1 MSRGQYWFDDAAG
14 PLVRPYAVTR
24 GRTRSTQQTEL
35 EMITLVVAL
44 QRPDHPAVARLDPE
58 PADILARCQRP
69 TSVAEISAAV
79 HLPLSVVKIL
89 ISDLIER
96 QLVIFRTAVTP
107 DVHVLQA
114 VINGIRRL

>member
-1 MSRGQYWFDDAAG
+1 MSRGQIWFDDQAG

-24 GRTRSTQQTEL
+24 GRTHSLQTEL

-44 QRPDHPAVARLDPE
+44 HPSDHPVASRMDPE
-58 PADILARCQRP
+58 HQEILSRCQRP
-69 TSVAEISAAV
+69 TSVAEISAAL
-79 HLPLSVVKIL
+79 HLPLCVVKIL

-96 QLVIFRTAVTP
+96 QLVIFRAAVVP
-107 DVHVLQA
+107 DLNVLQA

>member
-1 MSRGQYWFDDAAG
+1 MSRGQIWFDDAAG

-24 GRTRSTQQTEL
+24 GRTRSPQTEL

-44 QRPDHPAVARLDPE
+44 QPVDHPATARLDPE
-58 PADILARCQRP
+58 HLDILTRCQRP
-69 TSVAEISAAV
+69 TSVAEIAAGLK
-79 HLPLSVVKIL
+79 LPLSVVKIL

-96 QLVIFRTAVTP
+96 QLVIFRAAVTP
-107 DVHVLQA
+107 DLHVLQA

>member
-1 MSRGQYWFDDAAG
+1 MNRGQIWFDDAAG

-24 GRTRSTQQTEL
+24 GRTSSPQVEL

-44 QRPDHPAVARLDPE
+44 QPADDPSLPRLDPE
-58 PADILARCQRP
+58 HLEILARCRRP
-69 TSVAEISAAV
+69 TSVAELSAGLA
-79 HLPLSVVKIL
+79 LPLSVVKIL
-89 ISDLIER
+89 IGDLIER
-96 QLVIFRTAVTP
+96 QLVLFRASVAP

>member
-1 MSRGQYWFDDAAG
+1 MMARGQIWFDDAAG

-24 GRTRSTQQTEL
+24 GRTRSPQTEL

-44 QRPDHPAVARLDPE
+44 QPPDHSATARLDPE
-58 PADILARCQRP
+58 HIEILARCQRP
-69 TSVAEISAAV
+69 TSVAEISAALQ
-79 HLPLSVVKIL
+79 LPLSVVKIL

-96 QLVIFRTAVTP
+96 QLVIFRAAVSP
-107 DVHVLQA
+107 DLHVLQA

>member
-1 MSRGQYWFDDAAG
+1 MMSRGQIWFDDDAG

-24 GRTRSTQQTEL
+24 GRTRSPQAEL

-44 QRPDHPAVARLDPE
+44 QPPDHPAVNRLDPE
-58 PADILARCQRP
+58 HVEIMARCQRP
-69 TSVAEISAAV
+69 TSIAEISAGLR
-79 HLPLSVVKIL
+79 LPLSVVKIL

-96 QLVIFRTAVTP
+96 QLVIFRAAATP
-107 DVHVLQA
+107 DIHVLQA